1 MDGSALY
8 VPSGVQQEAHSCVA
22 DEILYG
28 GTAGCGKTVFLR
40 WDPIVTQV
48 YDWNGLPGEHTRYLE
63 ARKRGHDFKSKGWAL
78 HIRRTFPMLLQTIV
92 KVKEFAFKLDPGCH
106 WDEDNKILTR
116 TCGYR
121 MQYGH
126 VQKEEDWRN
135 YDSSDYTH
143 MAFDEAT
150 QGLLVQFNMLR
161 ARVRSEDHILRQKL
175 RVVLASNPDA
185 PAEGKWVKERFVDP
199 APEGRA
205 MLTENVTMFDGTVA
219 TNTRIYIPA
228 YLSDNPDKEFA
239 RDYEK
244 KLRSL
249 PHHIMT
255 ARLFNK
261 WDVVEG
267 AFFEY
272 EWMPSR
278 HVVKPFTCPTHGL
291 QTCIPCA
298 YSNGLPN
305 HYPRARV
312 MDQGYKAAN
321 PIYWFAKNEDDD
333 LIFYREVT
341 YNHDIKNEKDRRD
354 SQMVALG
361 IKKVEMEHGEWNVAR
376 KCSKLTGP
384 ADYQIC
390 ERRGSVGDT
399 IEDTMAKEGVYWCK
413 STKNRAA
420 ATAEILRRLKD
431 VPSRPGAHPALMV
444 FENCTQLR
452 RIMPLIKVDPDEPEL
467 PLKDDNGHW
476 LECLMYACMY
486 SLPKAEKASGKGRGG
501 GIDEDD
507 DFEDEKQRRGTKA
520 LGGYGS

>member
-1 MDGSALY
+1 MEEASALY
-8 VPSGVQQEAHSCVA
+8 VPSGVQQEAHVCVA

-40 WDPIVTQV
+40 WDPVITQI
-48 YDWNGLPGEHTRYLE
+48 YDWNGMPGEHTRYVE
-63 ARKRGHDFKSKGWAL
+63 ALKRGEEFQSKGWAL
-78 HIRRTFPMLLQTIV
+78 HIRRTYPMLLQTIF
-92 KVKEFAFKLDPGCH
+92 KVLDFAFKVDPGCH
-106 WDEDNKILTR
+106 WDAENKILTW

-121 MQYGH
+121 IQFGH

-135 YDSSDYTH
+135 YDSNDYTH
-143 MAFDEAT
+143 LALDEVT
-150 QGLLVQFNMLR
+150 QTLLVQFNMLR
-161 ARVRSEDHILRQKL
+161 ARVRSGDPILRQKL
-175 RVVLASNPDA
+175 RVVLASNPDS
-185 PAEGKWVKERFVDP
+185 PAEGRWVKERFVDP
-199 APEGRA
+199 APEGRQ
-205 MLTENVTMFDGTVA
+205 MLVETVDMFDGTKA

-228 YLSDNPDKEFA
+228 FLSDNPDKEFA

-249 PHHIMT
+249 PRHIME

-272 EWMPSR
+272 EWIPSV
-278 HVVKPFTCPTHGL
+278 HVVKPFTCRHDKV
-291 QTCIPCA
+291 TCVECA

-321 PIYWFAKNEDDD
+321 PIMWFAKNEDDD

-341 YNHDIKNEKDRRD
+341 YNHDVKSEKDRRD
-354 SQMVALG
+354 AQMVALG
-361 IKKVEMEHGEWNVAR
+361 IKKVEQEHGEWDERR
-376 KCSKLTGP
+376 KSSKLTGP

-390 ERRGSVGDT
+390 ERRGGMGDT
-399 IEDTMAKEGVYWCK
+399 IEDTMAKEGVYWSK

-431 VPSRPGAHPALMV
+431 TPSRPGAHPALMV

-452 RIMPLIKVDPDEPEL
+452 RIMPLIKVDPNEPEL

-486 SLPKAEKASGKGRGG
+486 SLPKAEKRDRRSVLG
-501 GIDEDD
+501 DDDD
-507 DFEDEKQRRGTKA
+507 DFDDKKKSGTKA